1 MPLMRLLIIGGVAA
15 GTKAA
20 ARARRE
26 YPKAEVTIVTQD
38 EYVAYAGCGLP
49 YFVGGEISEA
59 KELIVRTPDE
69 FKQENGITVLT
80 RHQATRIDPA
90 VHVVLVR
97 DLTNGTERTFPY
109 DKLIIA
115 TGAVP
120 ILPTIDGIA
129 LKRVSTVR
137 GLTDAKKIR
146 ALLDTGKLKT
156 AVVIGGGFIGLEMAE
171 NLTRQGL
178 TVSVIELKSAI
189 LPGFDPEIAA
199 LAKNH
204 LVEHGVQ
211 VYTGEAVT
219 RILGN
224 THGEAVGVATNART
238 LDADL
243 VILSAGIRPNTEVA
257 AAAGITTDRRGLIIV
272 DEYLQTNLPDIFAVG
287 DCASVRNRITGKD
300 TYSPMGST
308 ANKTGRL
315 VVANLFAPVEAFPG
329 VQGTTIVRLFNMNA
343 ARTGLS
349 TEEAR
354 EAGFAVETVLVPTP
368 DRAHYYPGN
377 RLIITKLIADKATHR
392 LLGAQVI
399 GEGVVDKPIDT
410 LALGIAMG
418 ITVDQL
424 SGMDLAYTPPFA
436 SALSSSIVAANV
448 MLNKLAGKM
457 RGVSPSALQLDD
469 PALQLLDVR
478 TEPEYLIAAIPGA
491 ISIPLPELHERL
503 GELDPSRPTV
513 VVCKVGRRAYAGAL
527 QLQRNG
533 FTDVRILDGGMS
545 AWPYETV

>member
-1 MPLMRLLIIGGVAA
+1 MRLLIIGGVAA

-26 YPKAEVTIVTQD
+26 YPDAEVTIVTQD

-69 FKQENGITVLT
+69 FKQENGIDVLT
-80 RHQATRIDPA
+80 RHQALRIDPDR
-90 VHVVLVR
+90 HEVLVR
-97 DLTNGTERTFPY
+97 DLGTGTEKIFAY
-109 DKLIIA
+109 DKLIIG
-115 TGAVP
+115 TGA
-120 ILPTIDGIA
+120 LPLLPPIDGLQ

-146 ALLDTGKLKT
+146 ALLNTGKLHR

-171 NLTRQGL
+171 NLARQGL
-178 TVSVIELKSAI
+178 TVSVVELKSAI

-204 LVEHGVQ
+204 LIEHGVQ
-211 VYTGEAVT
+211 IYTGEAVT
-219 RILGN
+219 KLLGN
-224 THGEAVGVATNART
+224 EHGEVTAVVTDART
-238 LDADL
+238 LEADL
-243 VILSAGIRPNTEVA
+243 VILSAGIRPNTDVA
-257 AAAGITTDRRGLIIV
+257 AAAGITVDKRGLILV
-272 DEYLQTNLPDIFAVG
+272 DEYLRTNLPDIFAVG
-287 DCASVRNRITGKD
+287 DCASVRNRLTGRD

-315 VVANLFAPVEAFPG
+315 VVTNLFEPKEAFAG
-329 VQGTTIVRLFNMNA
+329 VQGTTIVRLFDLNA

-349 TEEAR
+349 TEEAQ
-354 EAGFAVETVLVPTP
+354 EAGFTVETVLVPTP

-377 RLIITKLIADKATHR
+377 KLIITKLIADCATHR

-399 GEGVVDKPIDT
+399 GPGVVDKPIDT
-410 LALGIAMG
+410 LALGIALG
-418 ITVDQL
+418 VTVEQL

-448 MLNKLAGKM
+448 MLNKFSGKL
-457 RGVSPSALQLDD
+457 RGISPVALHEEHPRAQLI
-469 PALQLLDVR
+469 DVR
-478 TEPEYLIAAIPGA
+478 TEPEYLISAIPGTVN
-491 ISIPLPELHERL
+491 IPLAELQEHL
-503 GELDPSRPTV
+503 AELDPERPV
-513 VVCKVGRRAYAGAL
+513 VTICKVGRRAYTAAL
-527 QLQRNG
+527 LLQRNG
-533 FTDVRILDGGMS
+533 FRDVRILDGGMS
-545 AWPYETV
+545 AWPFETE

>member
-1 MPLMRLLIIGGVAA
+1 MRLLILGGVAA

-26 YPKAEVTIVTQD
+26 YPDAEVTIVTQD

-59 KELIVRTPDE
+59 KELIVRTPEE

-80 RHQATRIDPA
+80 RHQAVKINSA
-90 VHVVLVR
+90 EHEVLAR
-97 DLTNGTERTFPY
+97 DLMTGAEKSFHY

-115 TGAVP
+115 TGALPVVP
-120 ILPTIDGIA
+120 QIEGIT

-146 ALLDTGKLKT
+146 ALLDTGKLHR
-156 AVVIGGGFIGLEMAE
+156 AAVIGGGFIGLEMAE
-171 NLTRQGL
+171 NLARRGL
-178 TVSVIELKSAI
+178 TVSVVELKPAI

-204 LVEHGVQ
+204 LEEHGIQ

-224 THGEAVGVATNART
+224 DHGEAAGVVTDART
-238 LDADL
+238 IDADL

-257 AAAGITTDRRGLIIV
+257 AAAGVKTDDRGLILV
-272 DEYLQTNLPDIFAVG
+272 DEYLRTSVPDIFAVG
-287 DCASVRNRITGKD
+287 DCASVRNRITGAD
-300 TYSPMGST
+300 AYSPMGST

-315 VVANLFAPVEAFPG
+315 VVANLFAPAEAFPG
-329 VQGTTIVRLFNMNA
+329 VQGTTIVRLFTLNA

-354 EAGFAVETVLVPTP
+354 EAGFDVETVLVPTP

-377 RLIITKLIADKATHR
+377 RMIITKLIADRATHR
-392 LLGAQVI
+392 LLGAQVV

-418 ITVDQL
+418 ITVEQL

-448 MLNKLAGKM
+448 MLNKLAGKL
-457 RGVSPSALQLDD
+457 RGVSPCDLEPNDPSWQLV
-469 PALQLLDVR
+469 DVR
-478 TEPEYLIAAIPGA
+478 TEPEYLIKAIPGA
-491 ISIPLPELHERL
+491 INIPLQELYERRN
-503 GELDPSRPTV
+503 ELDPQRPTV
-513 VVCKVGRRAYAGAL
+513 VICKVGRRAYAAAL
-527 QLQRNG
+527 QLQQYG
-533 FTDVRILDGGMS
+533 FADVRILDGGIT
-545 AWPYETV
+545 AWPYETE

>member
-1 MPLMRLLIIGGVAA
+1 MRLLILGGVAA

-26 YPKAEVTIVTQD
+26 YPDAEVTIVTQD

-59 KELIVRTPDE
+59 KELIVRTPEE

-80 RHQATRIDPA
+80 RHQATQIDPA
-90 VHVVLVR
+90 AREVRAR
-97 DLTNGTERTFPY
+97 DLTTGAEKSFSY

-115 TGAVP
+115 TGALPIVP
-120 ILPTIDGIA
+120 QIEGIT

-146 ALLDTGKLKT
+146 ALLDTGKLHR

-171 NLTRQGL
+171 NLARRGL
-178 TVSVIELKSAI
+178 TVSVVELKSAI

-204 LVEHGVQ
+204 LVEHGIQ
-211 VYTGEAVT
+211 VFTGEAVT
-219 RILGN
+219 SILGN
-224 THGEAVGVATNART
+224 DRGEATAVVTDART
-238 LDADL
+238 IEADL

-257 AAAGITTDRRGLIIV
+257 AAAGVKTDRRGLILV
-272 DEYLQTNLPDIFAVG
+272 DEYLRTNVPDIFAVG
-287 DCASVRNRITGKD
+287 DCASVRNRITGAD
-300 TYSPMGST
+300 AYSPMGST

-315 VVANLFAPVEAFPG
+315 VVANLFAPTEAFPG
-329 VQGTTIVRLFNMNA
+329 VQGTTIVRLFTLNA

-354 EAGFAVETVLVPTP
+354 EAGLDVETVLVPTP

-377 RLIITKLIADKATHR
+377 RTIITKLIADKTTHR

-418 ITVDQL
+418 MTVDQL

-448 MLNKLAGKM
+448 MLNKLSGKL
-457 RGVSPSALQLDD
+457 RGVSPCDLELDD
-469 PALQLLDVR
+469 PNLQIVDVR
-478 TEPEYLIAAIPGA
+478 TEPEYLIRAIPGA
-491 ISIPLPELHERL
+491 VNIPLQELYERRN
-503 GELDPSRPTV
+503 ELDPQRPTV
-513 VVCKVGRRAYAGAL
+513 VICKVGRRAYAAAL
-527 QLQRNG
+527 QLQQYG
-533 FTDVRILDGGMS
+533 FSDVRILDGGIT
-545 AWPYETV
+545 AWPYETE

>member
-1 MPLMRLLIIGGVAA
+1 MRLLILGGVAA

-26 YPKAEVTIVTQD
+26 YPDAEVTIVTQD

-80 RHQATRIDPA
+80 RHQATQIDPA
-90 VHVVLVR
+90 AHTVQVR
-97 DLTNGTERTFPY
+97 DLMTGAEDGFPY

-120 ILPTIDGIA
+120 ILPKIEGIN

-146 ALLDTGKLKT
+146 ALLDTGKLHT

-171 NLTRQGL
+171 NLARHGL
-178 TVSVIELKSAI
+178 TVSIVELKSAI

-199 LAKNH
+199 LTKNH
-204 LVEHGVQ
+204 LIEHGVQ
-211 VYTGEAVT
+211 IYTGEGVT

-224 THGEAVGVATNART
+224 AHGEASGVVTDART
-238 LDADL
+238 LPADL
-243 VILSAGIRPNTEVA
+243 VILSAGIRPHTEVA
-257 AAAGITTDRRGLIIV
+257 AAAGVRVDVRGLILV
-272 DEYLQTNLPDIFAVG
+272 DEYLRTSVADIFAVG
-287 DCASVRNRITGKD
+287 DCASVRNRITGAD

-315 VVANLFAPVEAFPG
+315 VVANLFAPTEAFAG
-329 VQGTTIVRLFNMNA
+329 VQGTTIVRVFTLNA

-354 EAGFAVETVLVPTP
+354 AAGYDVETVLVPTP
-368 DRAHYYPGN
+368 DRAHYFPGN
-377 RLIITKLIADKATHR
+377 RTIITKLIAEKSTHR
-392 LLGAQVI
+392 LLGAQVV

-418 ITVDQL
+418 ITVDAL

-448 MLNKLAGKM
+448 LLNKLAGKV
-457 RGVSPSALQLDD
+457 RGVSPCELALDD

-491 ISIPLPELHERL
+491 CNIPLAELTERR
-503 GELDPSRPTV
+503 GELDPARPTV
-513 VVCKVGRRAYAGAL
+513 VVCKVGRRAYSAAL
-527 QLQRNG
+527 QLQRAG
-533 FTDVRILDGGMS
+533 FTDVRILDGGMT
-545 AWPYETV
+545 AWPFATE

>member
-1 MPLMRLLIIGGVAA
+1 MRLLVLGGVAA

-26 YPKAEVTIVTQD
+26 YPDAEITILTQD

-49 YFVGGEISEA
+49 YFVGGDIKEA

-69 FKQENGITVLT
+69 FKHENGIEVLT
-80 RHQATRIDPA
+80 RHQAIAIDPA
-90 VHVVLVR
+90 AHQVRAR
-97 DLTNGTERTFPY
+97 DLTNGEERDYPY
-109 DKLIIA
+109 DKLIVA
-115 TGAVP
+115 TGALP
-120 ILPTIDGIA
+120 ILPQIDGVN

-146 ALLDTGKLKT
+146 ALIDTGKLKS

-171 NLTRQGL
+171 NLAHQGL
-178 TVSVIELKSAI
+178 TVSVVELRDAI

-204 LVEHGVQ
+204 LIEHGVH

-224 THGEAVGVATNART
+224 AVGEAIGVETNAPRT
-238 LDADL
+238 VDADL
-243 VILSAGIRPNTEVA
+243 VILSAGIRPNTAIA
-257 AAAGITTDRRGLIIV
+257 AAAGITTDPRGLIMV
-272 DEYLQTNLPDIFAVG
+272 DEYFQTNLPDIFAVG
-287 DCASVRNRITGKD
+287 DCASVRNRLTGGD

-315 VVANLFAPVEAFPG
+315 VVANLFGPKEAFPG
-329 VQGTTIVRLFNMNA
+329 VQGTTIVRIFDLNA

-349 TEEAR
+349 TEEAAA
-354 EAGFAVETVLVPTP
+354 AGFDIETVLVPTP

-377 RLIITKLIADKATHR
+377 KIIITKLIADRATHKI
-392 LLGAQVI
+392 LGAQVV

-410 LALGIAMG
+410 LAMGIALG
-418 ITVDQL
+418 LTAEQL

-448 MLNKLAGKM
+448 LLNKLSGKL
-457 RGVSPSALQLDD
+457 RGVSPVNVNPED
-469 PALQLLDVR
+469 PAVQLVDVR
-478 TEPEYLIAAIPGA
+478 TEPEYLIAAISGA
-491 ISIPLPELHERL
+491 MNIPLAELHERM
-503 GELDPSRPTV
+503 GELDKAKPTV
-513 VVCKVGRRAYAGAL
+513 IVCKVGRRAYSGAL
-527 QLQRNG
+527 LLQRHG
-533 FTDVRILDGGMS
+533 FTDVSILDGGMT

>member
-1 MPLMRLLIIGGVAA
+1 MQLLILGGVAA

-26 YPKAEVTIVTQD
+26 YPDAEVTIVTQD

-49 YFVGGEISEA
+49 YFVGGEIREA
-59 KELIVRTPDE
+59 KELIVRTPEE

-80 RHQATRIDPA
+80 RHQALRIDPA
-90 VHVVLVR
+90 AHEVLVR
-97 DLTNGTERTFPY
+97 DLTTGAERAFPY

-120 ILPTIDGIA
+120 ILPNIDGIT

-146 ALLDTGKLKT
+146 ALLDTGKLKS

-171 NLTRQGL
+171 NLARHAL
-178 TVSVIELKSAI
+178 TVSVVELKSAI

-224 THGEAVGVATNART
+224 ANGEAVGVETDVRT

-243 VILSAGIRPNTEVA
+243 VILSAGIRPNTEIA
-257 AAAGITTDRRGLIIV
+257 AAAGISTDRRGLILV
-272 DEYLQTNLPDIFAVG
+272 DEYFHTNLPDILSVG
-287 DCASVRNRITGKD
+287 DCASVRNRITGAN

-315 VVANLFAPVEAFPG
+315 VIANLFERQEAFSG
-329 VQGTTIVRLFNMNA
+329 VQGTTIVRLFKLNA

-354 EAGFAVETVLVPTP
+354 EAGFDAETVLVPTP

-377 RLIITKLIADKATHR
+377 RMIITKLIADKVTHR
-392 LLGAQVI
+392 LLGAQVV

-436 SALSSSIVAANV
+436 SALSSSLVAANV
-448 MLNKLAGKM
+448 MLNKLAGKL
-457 RGVSPSALQLDD
+457 RGVSPAELALDNPHLQLV
-469 PALQLLDVR
+469 DVR

-491 ISIPLPELHERL
+491 INIPLQELQERL

-513 VVCKVGRRAYAGAL
+513 VVCKVGKRAYSAAL
-527 QLQRNG
+527 QLQRQG
-533 FTDVRILDGGMS
+533 FADVCILDGGMT
-545 AWPYETV
+545 AWPYATV

>member
-1 MPLMRLLIIGGVAA
+1 MRLLILGGVAA

-26 YPKAEVTIVTQD
+26 FPDADVTIVTQD

-49 YFVGGEISEA
+49 YFVGGEISAA

-90 VHVVLVR
+90 GHEVFVR
-97 DLTNGTERTFPY
+97 NLTDGTEQIFPY
-109 DKLIIA
+109 EKLIIA
-115 TGAVP
+115 TGALP
-120 ILPTIDGIA
+120 ILPSIDGIA

-146 ALLDTGKLKT
+146 ALLDTGKLHH

-171 NLTRQGL
+171 NLARHGMS
-178 TVSVIELKSAI
+178 VSVVELKPDI
-189 LPGFDPEIAA
+189 LPGFDPEMAA

-224 THGEAVGVATNART
+224 AHGEAVGVETDART
-238 LDADL
+238 LDAEL

-257 AAAGITTDRRGLIIV
+257 AAAGVATDRRGMILV
-272 DEYLQTNLPDIFAVG
+272 DAYLQTNVPDIFAVG
-287 DCASVRNRITGKD
+287 DCASVRHRITGKD

-315 VVANLFAPVEAFPG
+315 VVANLFAPTEAFPG
-329 VQGTTIVRLFNMNA
+329 VQGTTIVRLFTLNA

-349 TEEAR
+349 TAEAR
-354 EAGFAVETVLVPTP
+354 EAGFTVETVLVPTP

-377 RLIITKLIADKATHR
+377 RMIITKLIADTTTHR

-410 LALGIAMG
+410 LALGIALGM
-418 ITVDQL
+418 TVEQL

-448 MLNKLAGKM
+448 MLNKLAGKL
-457 RGVSPSALQLDD
+457 RGVSPSDLALHA
-469 PALQLLDVR
+469 PSLQLLDVR
-478 TEPEYLIAAIPGA
+478 SEPEFLIAAIPGA
-491 ISIPLPELHERL
+491 VNIPLPELHERL
-503 GELDPSRPTV
+503 GELDPARPTV
-513 VVCKVGRRAYAGAL
+513 IVCKVGRRAYAGAL
-527 QLQRNG
+527 QLQRQG
-533 FTDVRILDGGMS
+533 FTDVRILDGGMT
-545 AWPYETV
+545 AWPYETE

>member
-1 MPLMRLLIIGGVAA
+1 MRLLILGGVAA

-26 YPKAEVTIVTQD
+26 YPDADVTIVTQD

-80 RHQATRIDPA
+80 RHQATRIDPTA
-90 VHVVLVR
+90 HTVLVR
-97 DLTNGTERTFPY
+97 DLTTGAEQFFPY

-115 TGAVP
+115 TGA
-120 ILPTIDGIA
+120 LPLLPKIDGIA

-146 ALLDTGKLKT
+146 ALLDTGKLHR

-171 NLTRQGL
+171 NLARHGL
-178 TVSVIELKSAI
+178 TVSVVELKPAI

-204 LVEHGVQ
+204 LNEHGVP

-224 THGEAVGVATNART
+224 EHGEAVGVVTDART
-238 LDADL
+238 LDTDL

-257 AAAGITTDRRGLIIV
+257 ATAGIATDARGLILV
-272 DEYLQTNLPDIFAVG
+272 DEYLRTNLPDIFAIG
-287 DCASVRNRITGKD
+287 DCASVRNRITGRD

-315 VVANLFAPVEAFPG
+315 VVANLFAPTEAFPG
-329 VQGTTIVRLFNMNA
+329 VQGTTIVRLFSLNA

-354 EAGFAVETVLVPTP
+354 EAGFDVETVLVPTP

-377 RLIITKLIADKATHR
+377 RMIITKLIADKVTHR
-392 LLGAQVI
+392 LLGAQVV

-418 ITVDQL
+418 MTVDQL

-448 MLNKLAGKM
+448 LLNKLAGKV
-457 RGVSPSALQLDD
+457 RGVSPCELSLDN
-469 PALQLLDVR
+469 PRLQLLDVR
-478 TEPEYLIAAIPGA
+478 TEPENLIAAIPGA
-491 ISIPLPELHERL
+491 VNIPLQELHERL
-503 GELDPSRPTV
+503 SELDPARPTV
-513 VVCKVGRRAYAGAL
+513 VICKVGRRAYSAAL
-527 QLQRNG
+527 QLQREG
-533 FTDVRILDGGMS
+533 FSDVCILDGGMT

>member
-1 MPLMRLLIIGGVAA
+1 MRLLIIGGVAA

-26 YPKAEVTIVTQD
+26 DPEAEVTIVTQD

-80 RHQATRIDPA
+80 RHQATRIDA
-90 VHVVLVR
+90 AAHEVLVR
-97 DLTNGTERTFPY
+97 DLTNGTESSFPF

-115 TGAVP
+115 TGAIP
-120 ILPTIDGIA
+120 LLPRIEGIT

-146 ALLDTGKLKT
+146 ALLDSGKLKK

-171 NLTRQGL
+171 NLARQGL
-178 TVSVIELKSAI
+178 SVSVVELKSAI

-199 LAKNH
+199 LAQNH
-204 LVEHGVQ
+204 LIEHDVQ
-211 VYTGEAVT
+211 IYTGEGVT

-224 THGEAVGVATNART
+224 SHGEAVGVETDART
-238 LDADL
+238 LEADL

-257 AAAGITTDRRGLIIV
+257 AAAGISTDKRGLILV
-272 DEYLQTNLPDIFAVG
+272 DEYLRTNLPDIFAVG

-315 VVANLFAPVEAFPG
+315 VVSNLFSAQEAFAG
-329 VQGTTIVRLFNMNA
+329 VQGTTIVRLFTLNA

-377 RLIITKLIADKATHR
+377 RMIITKLIADKATHR

-418 ITVDQL
+418 ITVEQL

-448 MLNKLAGKM
+448 MLNKLAGKL
-457 RGVSPSALQLDD
+457 RGVSPDALRLDA
-469 PALQLLDVR
+469 PGLQLLDVR
-478 TEPEYLIAAIPGA
+478 TEPEHLISAIPGA
-491 ISIPLPELHERL
+491 INIPLTELHERL
-503 GELDPSRPTV
+503 AELDPARPTV
-513 VVCKVGRRAYAGAL
+513 VVCKVGRRAYTAAL
-527 QLQRNG
+527 QLEREG

-545 AWPYETV
+545 AWPYLTE

>member
-1 MPLMRLLIIGGVAA
+1 MRLLVLGGVAA

-26 YPKAEVTIVTQD
+26 YPAAEVTIVTQD

-49 YFVGGEISEA
+49 YFIGGEISEA

-69 FKQENGITVLT
+69 FKQENGINVLT
-80 RHQATRIDPA
+80 RHQALHIDPA
-90 VHVVLVR
+90 AHEVLVR
-97 DLTNGTERTFPY
+97 DLNYGLQSNFSY

-120 ILPTIDGIA
+120 LLPHIDGIT

-146 ALLDTGKLKT
+146 ALLETGKVHH
-156 AVVIGGGFIGLEMAE
+156 AVVIGGGFIGLEVAE
-171 NLTRQGL
+171 NLARRGL
-178 TVSVIELKSAI
+178 AVSVVELKPAI
-189 LPGFDPEIAA
+189 LPGFDAEIAA

-204 LVEHGVQ
+204 LQEHGVQ

-224 THGEAVGVATNART
+224 ALGEAVGVETDART
-238 LDADL
+238 LEADL

-257 AAAGITTDRRGLIIV
+257 KAAGIATDQHGLILV

-287 DCASVRNRITGKD
+287 DCASVRHRITGKD

-315 VVANLFAPVEAFPG
+315 VVANLFERKEAFPG
-329 VQGTTIVRLFNMNA
+329 VQGTTIVRLFTLNA
-343 ARTGLS
+343 ARTGLG

-377 RLIITKLIADKATHR
+377 RMIITKLIADKASHR
-392 LLGAQVI
+392 LLGAQIV

-418 ITVDQL
+418 ITVEQL

-448 MLNKLAGKM
+448 MLNKLEGKLY
-457 RGVSPSALQLDD
+457 GISPYDLTRVLPQV
-469 PALQLLDVR
+469 QLLDVR
-478 TEPEYLIAAIPGA
+478 TEPEYLISAIPGA
-491 ISIPLPELHERL
+491 VNIPLPELHERL
-503 GELDPSRPTV
+503 AELDQARPTV
-513 VVCKVGRRAYAGAL
+513 VVCQVGKRAYTAAL
-527 QLQRNG
+527 QLQRQG
-533 FTDVRILDGGMS
+533 FPDVCILDGGMT

>member
-1 MPLMRLLIIGGVAA
+1 MRLLILGGVAA

-26 YPKAEVTIVTQD
+26 YPDAEVTIVTQD

-80 RHQATRIDPA
+80 RHQAQRIDPEA
-90 VHVVLVR
+90 HTVQVR
-97 DLTNGTERTFPY
+97 DLMTSTEHEFPY

-115 TGAVP
+115 TGALPIVP
-120 ILPTIDGIA
+120 KLEGIT

-146 ALLDTGKLKT
+146 ALLDTGKLRS

-171 NLTRQGL
+171 NLARHGL
-178 TVSVIELKSAI
+178 AVSIVELKPAI

-204 LVEHGVQ
+204 LVDHGVQ

-224 THGEAVGVATNART
+224 DHGEAVGVATDARE
-238 LDADL
+238 LPADL

-257 AAAGITTDRRGLIIV
+257 AAAGVATDRRGMITV
-272 DEYLQTNLPDIFAVG
+272 DAYLRTNVPDIFAVG
-287 DCASVRNRITGKD
+287 DCASVRNRITGTD

-315 VVANLFAPVEAFPG
+315 VVANLFAPTEAFPG
-329 VQGTTIVRLFNMNA
+329 VQGTTIVRIFALNA

-349 TEEAR
+349 TDEAR
-354 EAGFAVETVLVPTP
+354 EAGFDAETVLVPTP

-377 RLIITKLIADKATHR
+377 RTIITKLIVDTATR
-392 LLGAQVI
+392 RILGAQVV

-448 MLNKLAGKM
+448 MLNKLSGKI
-457 RGVSPSALQLDD
+457 RGVSPCDLRLDD

-491 ISIPLPELHERL
+491 INIPMAELNECR
-503 GELDPSRPTV
+503 GELDPARPTV
-513 VVCKVGRRAYAGAL
+513 VVCKVGRRAYAAAL
-527 QLQRNG
+527 QLQRAG
-533 FTDVRILDGGMS
+533 FADVRILDGGMT
-545 AWPYETV
+545 AWPYETE